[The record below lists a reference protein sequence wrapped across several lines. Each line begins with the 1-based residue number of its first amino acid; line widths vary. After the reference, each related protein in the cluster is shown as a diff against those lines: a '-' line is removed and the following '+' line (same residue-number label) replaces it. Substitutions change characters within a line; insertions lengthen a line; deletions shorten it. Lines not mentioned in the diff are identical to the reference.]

1 MISQYLL
8 TQGFAVEM
16 RIDLSG
22 ADALVSQHL
31 LDGPQVSPSLQQMGS
46 ERVPE
51 GVRTDD
57 LLDAGQFRLHLDDV
71 EDRDA

>member
-1 MISQYLL
+1 MGVDL
-8 TQGFAVEM
+8 GGR
-16 RIDLSG
+16 RIIKK
-22 ADALVSQHL
+22 QHF

-57 LLDAGQFRLHLDDV
+57 LLDAGQFCLHFDDV
-71 EDRDA
+71 EDRNA

>member
-1 MISQYLL
+1 MTGQYLL

-31 LDGPQVSPSLQQMGS
+31 LDGPQMSTTFQQVGG
-46 ERVPE
+46 EGVPE
-51 GVRTDD
+51 GVWTDD
-57 LLDAGQFRLHLDDV
+57 FLDAGQFRLHLDDV
-71 EDRDA
+71 EDRNA

>member
-1 MISQYLL
+1 M
-8 TQGFAVEM
+8 G
-16 RIDLSG
+16 IDLG
-22 ADALVSQHL
+22 GPDTLMSQHF
-31 LDGPQVSPSLQQMGS
+31 LDGPQVSPSLQQMGC

-57 LLDAGQFRLHLDDV
+57 LLDAGQFRLHFDDV